1 MVGTT
6 VRYSRERLDSFIG
19 AMTRREA
26 SSLWTPR
33 TITLRTLCLTAF
45 LTIQSVHVVLLAQ
58 SQRVELELMAC
69 VLAAGL
75 LAYAFYDQAARARTC
90 ERSSFAAMPANS
102 ASAQVAVTAP
112 LVDVN
117 VTALTTSASQSEFN
131 GPIAPHASL
140 SCQHDTWTDLMGR
153 ISHEIRT
160 PLNAVIGFSELMS
173 REMFGPLGHQ
183 HYGDYVSHIKES
195 SHAVLKS
202 AEDTLALSS
211 LLAAADNTQRPQA
224 SSLNGLLE
232 DAWTFLEPQATRRGI
247 CLERLIDVPVDIV
260 GDRLCYRQVILN
272 LLSEAL
278 ARCEDNQTIVFRALA
293 FSERVRVSV
302 TVVAAKPTPRSL
314 LPSLALSV
322 ARALLERQGAT
333 LVTSTCPQG
342 QWHAMTVLDTAVQS
356 DFFGQARQ
364 VERVSVGA
372 SGCGS

>member
-6 VRYSRERLDSFIG
+6 VRYSRERLDCFIG
-19 AMTRREA
+19 AITRREA
-26 SSLWTPR
+26 NSLWTHR
-33 TITLRTLCLTAF
+33 TITMRTLCFTAF

-58 SQRVELELMAC
+58 SQRVELEALAC
-69 VLAAGL
+69 VLAASL
-75 LAYAFYDQAARARTC
+75 LAYAFYDQAARARTS
-90 ERSSFAAMPANS
+90 ERSSFAIMPAQLTP
-102 ASAQVAVTAP
+102 ALLAVAVPEAVAAP
-112 LVDVN
+112 VEV
-117 VTALTTSASQSEFN
+117 A
-131 GPIAPHASL
+131 GPMAPHASL

-173 REMFGPLGHQ
+173 REMYGPLGHR
-183 HYGDYVSHIKES
+183 HYGDYVLHIKDS

-211 LLAAADNTQRPQA
+211 LLAAADKTQRSEA
-224 SSLNGLLE
+224 SSLSELLE
-232 DAWTFLEPQATRRGI
+232 DAWTFLEPQAARRGI
-247 CLERLIDVPVDIV
+247 TLERSIDAVVDIV
-260 GDRLCYRQVILN
+260 GDRMCYRQVILN
-272 LLSEAL
+272 VLSEAL
-278 ARCEDNQTIVFRALA
+278 ARCPDDQTIVFKALA

-302 TVVAAKPTPRSL
+302 SVATPKSIPGST
-314 LPSLALSV
+314 LPSLPLSV

-364 VERVSVGA
+364 VERV
-372 SGCGS
+372 

>member
-19 AMTRREA
+19 TITRREP
-26 SSLWTPR
+26 SSLSTPR
-33 TITLRTLCLTAF
+33 MITLRTLFLAAF
-45 LTIQSVHVVLLAQ
+45 LTIQSVHVVLLVQ
-58 SQRVELELMAC
+58 SQRLELELMAC
-69 VLAAGL
+69 VLAASL
-75 LAYAFYDQAARARTC
+75 LAYAFYDQARRARTA
-90 ERSSFAAMPANS
+90 ERSSFSVIPANP
-102 ASAQVAVTAP
+102 ASALVAVTGTAP
-112 LVDVN
+112 MVDGN
-117 VTALTTSASQSEFN
+117 VTALTGSASQLEFK

-211 LLAAADNTQRPQA
+211 LLAATDRTQRLEA
-224 SSLNGLLE
+224 SSLSGLLE

-247 CLERLIDVPVDIV
+247 SLERSIEVPVDIV

-278 ARCEDNQTIVFRALA
+278 ARCEDHQTIVFKALA

-302 TVVAAKPTPRSL
+302 SVAAAKPTPRST

-356 DFFGQARQ
+356 DFFGQGRQ
-364 VERVSVGA
+364 VERV
-372 SGCGS
+372 

>member
-6 VRYSRERLDSFIG
+6 VRYSRERFDSVMGVFK
-19 AMTRREA
+19 RRDA
-26 SSLWTPR
+26 ISCWTPR
-33 TITLRTLCLTAF
+33 TITLQTLCFTAF
-45 LTIQSVHVVLLAQ
+45 LAIQSVHVALLAQ
-58 SQRVELELMAC
+58 SQRVELELLAC
-69 VLAAGL
+69 VLAASL
-75 LAYAFYDQAARARTC
+75 LAYAFYNQAARAKAT
-90 ERSSFAAMPANS
+90 ERAFAMVPTQSTPAPL
-102 ASAQVAVTAP
+102 AVAVPAVVAAP
-112 LVDVN
+112 V
-117 VTALTTSASQSEFN
+117 EFA

-140 SCQHDTWTDLMGR
+140 SCQEETWTDLMGR

-173 REMFGPLGHQ
+173 REMFGPLGHR

-211 LLAAADNTQRPQA
+211 LLAAADKTQRPQA
-224 SSLNGLLE
+224 SSLGSLLE

-247 CLERLIDVPVDIV
+247 TLERSNDAVVDIV
-260 GDRLCYRQVILN
+260 GDRMCYRQVILN
-272 LLSEAL
+272 VLSEAL
-278 ARCEDNQTIVFRALA
+278 ARCPDDQTIVFKAVA

-302 TVVAAKPTPRSL
+302 SVATPKPAPSSS

-364 VERVSVGA
+364 VERVKVG
-372 SGCGS
+372 